1 MAHELFKGVCQL
13 LTGSSASRSWTNVWP
28 GKYDRSLKSTNIY
41 WAQGILHYSSNRP
54 RNTFVFLP
62 LAAFKTVF
70 HDRSKAAKHFKRRRY
85 QIISD
90 CKITSRKREWA
101 VYPLSHVHVCACVY
115 MCIHMCKCTS
125 MIAFSD
131 HFAWRHKKVVVQC
144 KKKKNLEILIYKNF
158 TTGFVLVLLLKSKAA
173 IVAPK
178 QELRLLNVSL
188 PLLDTE
194 RMHSCDTARKNSHL
208 CCSISNKCS
217 CWYKHINQNIKWN
230 LKSEPPITQNK
241 K

>member
-54 RNTFVFLP
+54 RNTFVFL
-62 LAAFKTVF
+62 LFAAFKTVF

-101 VYPLSHVHVCACVY
+101 VYLMCMSARVCICVSI
-115 MCIHMCKCTS
+115 CVN
-125 MIAFSD
+125 APVWL
-131 HFAWRHKKVVVQC
+131 HFQITLHDGIKKLWFNA
-144 KKKKNLEILIYKNF
+144 KKKNLEILIYKNF
-158 TTGFVLVLLLKSKAA
+158 TIGFFLVLLLKSKAA

-194 RMHSCDTARKNSHL
+194 RMHSCDTARKNSNL
-208 CCSISNKCS
+208 SCSISNKCS

>member
-54 RNTFVFLP
+54 RNTFVFLL

-101 VYPLSHVHVCACVY
+101 VYLMCMSARVC

-144 KKKKNLEILIYKNF
+144 KKKTLEILIYKNF
-158 TTGFVLVLLLKSKAA
+158 TIGFFLVLLLKSKAA

-194 RMHSCDTARKNSHL
+194 NAQLRHSQEK
-208 CCSISNKCS
+208 
-217 CWYKHINQNIKWN
+217 Q
-230 LKSEPPITQNK
+230 
-241 K
+241 

>member
-54 RNTFVFLP
+54 RNTFVFLL

-90 CKITSRKREWA
+90 CKIASRKREWA
-101 VYPLSHVHVCACVY
+101 VYLMCMSARVCICVSI
-115 MCIHMCKCTS
+115 CVN
-125 MIAFSD
+125 APVWL
-131 HFAWRHKKVVVQC
+131 HFQITLHDGIKKLWFNA
-144 KKKKNLEILIYKNF
+144 KIKTLEILIYKNF
-158 TTGFVLVLLLKSKAA
+158 TIGFVLVLLLKSKAA

-194 RMHSCDTARKNSHL
+194 RMHSCDTARKNSNL
-208 CCSISNKCS
+208 SCSISNKCS